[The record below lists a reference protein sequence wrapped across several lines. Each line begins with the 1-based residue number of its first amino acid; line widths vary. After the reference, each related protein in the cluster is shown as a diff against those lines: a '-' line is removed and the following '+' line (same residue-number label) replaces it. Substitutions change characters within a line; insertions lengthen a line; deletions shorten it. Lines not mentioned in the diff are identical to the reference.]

1 MPSQTGRVS
10 KITVSESLDAACV
23 NLLDSSLANHL
34 FMLWSY
40 PTSDTSAEARIV
52 HGMFLSIA
60 RDALAN
66 GKDVTVTHDSGSSL
80 VTAIDIAN

>member
-1 MPSQTGRVS
+1 MATQTGRVS

-23 NLLDSSLANHL
+23 NILDSSFTNHL
-34 FMLWSY
+34 YMLWSY

-60 RDALAN
+60 RDALVN
-66 GKDVTVTHDSGSSL
+66 DKDVTVTHNSGSSL
-80 VTAIDIAN
+80 ITTIDIVN

>member
-10 KITVSESLDAACV
+10 RITVSESLDAACV
-23 NLLDSSLANHL
+23 NILDSSLTNHL

-60 RDALAN
+60 RDALVNA
-66 GKDVTVTHDSGSSL
+66 KDVTITHASGSSL
-80 VTAIDIAN
+80 VATIEIAN